1 MQLLWLLI
9 SNLFLSVILA
19 APATEYK
26 VERGFLPTQPSK
38 DPFYSP
44 PPGFESQPLGAI
56 LKSRKQD
63 HTFGVVVIPEKIE
76 GAYQYLVRSED
87 SFGNPIAAAAT
98 LFIPKNADPN
108 KLLSYQAAEDASN
121 IDCSPSYALQL
132 GANPDTIVTTQIE
145 QLLVQGGLNQGW
157 YVVVPDHEGPKSTF
171 VAAHSAGKI
180 VLNAIRAV
188 LQTGNTTGLSSNP
201 RIALWGYSGGSLGTE
216 WGAMYRKSYAP
227 ELNIV
232 GAALGGIIAD
242 IDHVARYNLGTLF
255 AGFVI
260 TAING
265 LSHEYPALNDY
276 INKNVFPSQLDYFR
290 KSDTVCLLGDLLSYP
305 FVKLEQFV
313 SIGIK
318 ALDNPIVKNVTSSNN
333 ALLSDL
339 VPDIP
344 LLFYTSSK
352 DEIIPASDTDKLY
365 DKWCAAGVP
374 ISYRQDEIGGHIT
387 QMVLGAGYA
396 FEFVKARLNG
406 TPAPQGCN
414 KVVHISNVFS
424 VTDLE
429 GLGSVIAAA
438 IKTLFLQPLGP
449 FWMQ

>member
-1 MQLLWLLI
+1 M
-9 SNLFLSVILA
+9 
-19 APATEYK
+19 
-26 VERGFLPTQPSK
+26 
-38 DPFYSP
+38 
-44 PPGFESQPLGAI
+44 
-56 LKSRKQD
+56 
-63 HTFGVVVIPEKIE
+63 GV
-76 GAYQYLVRSED
+76 
-87 SFGNPIAAAAT
+87 
-98 LFIPKNADPN
+98 
-108 KLLSYQAAEDASN
+108 
-121 IDCSPSYALQL
+121 
-132 GANPDTIVTTQIE
+132 
-145 QLLVQGGLNQGW
+145 
-157 YVVVPDHEGPKSTF
+157 
-171 VAAHSAGKI
+171 
-180 VLNAIRAV
+180 
-188 LQTGNTTGLSSNP
+188 
-201 RIALWGYSGGSLGTE
+201 
-216 WGAMYRKSYAP
+216 WGAMYSKSYGS

-290 KSDTVCLLGDLLSYP
+290 KSDTVCLLGYLLSYP

-313 SIGIK
+313 SIRIK

-333 ALLSDL
+333 TLLNDL

-352 DEIIPASDTDKLY
+352 DDVIPASDTDKLY
-365 DKWCAAGVP
+365 DKWCAAEVP

-387 QMVLGAGYA
+387 QMVSGAGYA

-414 KVVHISNVFS
+414 KVVAVSNIFS
-424 VTDLE
+424 ITDLE

>member
-1 MQLLWLLI
+1 MQLLWLFI
-9 SNLFLSVILA
+9 SNLFFSAVFA
-19 APATEYK
+19 APATGFK
-26 VERGFLPTQPSK
+26 VKRDFLPTQPS
-38 DPFYSP
+38 DDSFYSP

-63 HTFGVVVIPEKIE
+63 HTFGIVVIPEKIE

-87 SFGNPIAAAAT
+87 SFGNPIAAVAT

-108 KLLSYQAAEDASN
+108 KLLSYQVAEDASN
-121 IDCSPSYALQL
+121 INCSPSYAMQL
-132 GANPDTIVTTQIE
+132 GSNPDTIVTAQIE

-188 LQTGNTTGLSSNP
+188 IQTSNTTGLSSNP
-201 RIALWGYSGGSLGTE
+201 TIALWGYSGGSLGTE
-216 WGAMYRKSYAP
+216 WGAMYHKTYAP

-232 GAALGGIIAD
+232 GAALGGIIVD
-242 IDHVARYNLGTLF
+242 IDHIARFNLGTIF

-265 LSHEYPALNDY
+265 LSHEYSALNDY
-276 INKNVFPSQLDYFR
+276 ITNNVFPSQLDYFR
-290 KSDTVCLLGDLLSYP
+290 KTNTICLLGDLLSYP
-305 FVKLEQFV
+305 FAKLEQFISV
-313 SIGIK
+313 GIN
-318 ALDNPIVKNVTSSNN
+318 ALDDPIVKNVTSSNN

-344 LLFYTSSK
+344 LFFYDSLH
-352 DEIIPASDTDKLY
+352 DEIVPASDTDLLY
-365 DKWCAAGVP
+365 NKWCSQGVS
-374 ISYRQDEIGGHIT
+374 ISYRQDEVGGHIT
-387 QMVLGAGYA
+387 QAVLGAGDA

-414 KVVHISNVFS
+414 KVVAISNVFS
-424 VTDLE
+424 LTDLD
-429 GLGSVIAAA
+429 GLGSIIVAA
-438 IKTLFLQPLGP
+438 IKALFLQPLGP